1 MKFDC
6 IIMNPPYQR
15 GLHLKILNEVTKHIT
30 ENGKVVSL
38 QPISKWQEAKL
49 FHKAMPVESM
59 NVCTRISMDEAK
71 TLFGTNQRCELGIL
85 ANAASDIQVLDNAKF
100 LDKIW
105 KKLDAICDITLKSKL
120 EDNDLDFPVSFLI
133 GCTIAGHCG
142 HNKACWRITS
152 YSKETACRSGK
163 IGHSMRFNAKNKIE
177 QHLVWKFYQ
186 NPIMRF
192 IYKEF
197 GFGGAPYSIIPFI
210 DQFKDVN
217 GKTPLDYEW
226 TTFDLCKFF
235 DIDAREFEEIVV
247 SSLSD
252 FLYDDEQKVIEE
264 TMEKYK

>member
-1 MKFDC
+1 
-6 IIMNPPYQR
+6 MNPPYQR

-30 ENGKVVSL
+30 ENGRVVSL

-49 FHKAMPVESM
+49 FHKANPVESM

-71 TLFGTNQRCELGIL
+71 TMFETEQRCELGIL
-85 ANAASDIQVLDNAKF
+85 VNAASDIQVLDNAKF
-100 LDKIW
+100 LEKIW

-120 EDNDLDFPVSFLI
+120 EDNDLDFPVYFLM
-133 GCTIAGHCG
+133 GCTIAGNG
-142 HNKACWRITS
+142 GRGKACWRLNT
-152 YSKETACRSGK
+152 YSEEAACRSGK
-163 IGHSMRFNAKNKIE
+163 IGHSMRFNAKNKME

-186 NPIMRF
+186 NLIMRF

-197 GFGGAPYSIIPFI
+197 GFGSVPYSIIPFI
-210 DQFKDVN
+210 DQFKDAN

-235 DIDAREFEEIVV
+235 DINIIEFEEIVV
-247 SSLSD
+247 SSLSN
-252 FLYDDEQKVIEE
+252 FLYDDEQKIIKE

>member
-6 IIMNPPYQR
+6 IIMNPPYNR
-15 GLHLKILNEVTKHIT
+15 GLHLKILNEATKHIT

-49 FHKAMPVESM
+49 FHKANPVESM
-59 NVCTRISMDEAK
+59 NVCTRISLDEAR
-71 TLFGTNQRCELGIL
+71 TLFGTEQFCELGIL
-85 ANAASDIQVLDNAKF
+85 VNAASDIQVLDNAKF

-120 EDNDLDFPVSFLI
+120 EDNDLDFPVLFLI
-133 GCTIAGHCG
+133 GCTIASHGGHG
-142 HNKACWRITS
+142 KACYRINT
-152 YSKETACRSGK
+152 YSEEAACRRGK
-163 IGHSMRFNAKNKIE
+163 IGHSMRFNAKNKTE

-197 GFGGAPYSIIPFI
+197 GFGGIPYSIIPFI

-217 GKTPLDYEW
+217 GKTPLDEEW
-226 TTFDLCKFF
+226 SFEKLAKWFELDYNDLVVVRKSL
-235 DIDAREFEEIVV
+235 DENLYPEER
-247 SSLSD
+247 
-252 FLYDDEQKVIEE
+252 KVIED
-264 TMEKYK
+264 TMERYK